1 MKTAPNFIPAA
12 GAKLHS
18 PTLTP
23 PLSELIFIGPTCSP
37 MWSQT
42 AWAPAFQGT
51 AAQHRCFWYSHT
63 TIFTN
68 KCCLYSNVWDSE
80 IQRSCGAGWHL
91 VCFWIPSYGRLPR
104 GELTLGWVW
113 FLTSVALQEV
123 FSCSTWLSSGFFPCW
138 GFWCCAKSLGG
149 HLCSLAASPL
159 QFSLACLMLSIH
171 FIFSPLPSCLGIFCP
186 FSLCCQ
192 VVLCCSLLTASVLVL
207 HMVKKRSWQCS
218 ITSAKE
224 KDVKPYWIQP
234 WSCFCWDRLGQ
245 RPSWVQRVRDAGQSG
260 AQGWGRANVCV
271 LSGSATGDFKGWA

>member
-18 PTLTP
+18 LTLTP

-51 AAQHRCFWYSHT
+51 AAQHRCFWYSLT

-113 FLTSVALQEV
+113 FLTSIALQEV
-123 FSCSTWLSSGFFPCW
+123 FSCSTSLMVKQWLLPLLRFLVLG
-138 GFWCCAKSLGG
+138 KSLGG

-171 FIFSPLPSCLGIFCP
+171 FILFFLPPSLLLGDFLPIFSVLPSG
-186 FSLCCQ
+186 
-192 VVLCCSLLTASVLVL
+192 SVL
-207 HMVKKRSWQCS
+207 
-218 ITSAKE
+218 
-224 KDVKPYWIQP
+224 
-234 WSCFCWDRLGQ
+234 
-245 RPSWVQRVRDAGQSG
+245 
-260 AQGWGRANVCV
+260 
-271 LSGSATGDFKGWA
+271 